1 MPMPM
6 DEQLH
11 RAMPGSPSVEIDPR
25 DPRVMSAPFDLRLG
39 MDAPDYFSAM
49 GAPPM
54 GRGAFGPR
62 QQRNLFPPGFEPDA
76 MMSGPEQ
83 YVDELVRR

>member
-1 MPMPM
+1 MPL

-11 RAMPGSPSVEIDPR
+11 RAMPGSPFVEMGPR
-25 DPRVMSAPFDLRLG
+25 DPRVMSAPFDSRMG

-49 GAPPM
+49 GSPPM
-54 GRGAFGPR
+54 GTGAFGSRP
-62 QQRNLFPPGFEPDA
+62 QRSSFPPGFEPDA